1 MKIAV
6 NTRFLLKDKLEGIGR
21 VTYELLT
28 RMVANHPNDEFIF
41 LFDRPFDPSF
51 VFADNVKAIHIFPPA
66 RHSYLWYWWFEMS
79 VPRILKKENPDVFFS
94 PDGYCSLTTDIPTV
108 MITHDIAHVHYP
120 DQLPDW
126 ALKYYNK
133 YVPQF
138 LNRAEKI
145 ISVSK
150 ATKKDIVKT
159 YNIEEAK
166 IEVVY
171 NGCGSGF
178 VPIENSIQ
186 QSIRKKYADNEDY
199 FFYIGSINP
208 RKNIHRLIEAFD
220 LFKKK
225 SDSKTKLLLG
235 GRFAWKPTII
245 QNAFDNAA
253 YKDDIIFL
261 DYVETAELPKILG
274 SAKALVYVSM
284 LEGFGIPIVEAMHS
298 EVPVI
303 TSNVSSMPE
312 IAGQAALLVDPLDVN
327 YISNALIEM
336 DSNEELREELVWKG
350 RVERERFDWELAAEH
365 VYNILQAQNRISNKP
380 S

>member
-28 RMVANHPNDEFIF
+28 RMVANHPEDEFIF
-41 LFDRPFDPSF
+41 LFDRPYDKSF
-51 VFADNVKAIHIFPPA
+51 VFAKNVKAIHIFPPA
-66 RHSYLWYWWFEMS
+66 RHSFLWYWWFEMS
-79 VPRILKKENPDVFFS
+79 IPRVLKKEKPDVFFS
-94 PDGYCSLTTDIPTV
+94 PDGYCSLAIDIPTV

-138 LNRAEKI
+138 LNKADRI
-145 ISVSK
+145 IAVSN
-150 ATKKDIVKT
+150 ATKKDIIKT
-159 YNIEEAK
+159 YQIESSK
-166 IEVVY
+166 IAVIY
-171 NGCGSGF
+171 NGCGTGF
-178 VPIENSIQ
+178 KAVDNVTQ
-186 QSIRKKYADNEDY
+186 QSIRKKYTDGAEY

-220 LFKKK
+220 LFKKQ

-235 GRFAWKPTII
+235 GRFAWKPEII
-245 QNAFDNAA
+245 QNAFDNSN
-253 YKDDIIFL
+253 YQEDIHFL
-261 DYVETAELPKILG
+261 DYVEKEELPKILG
-274 SAKALVYVSM
+274 SAKALTYISM
-284 LEGFGIPIVEAMHS
+284 LEGFGIPLVEAMLCD
-298 EVPVI
+298 VPII

-327 YISNALIEM
+327 YIANALIEM
-336 DSNEELREELVWKG
+336 DTNEELREELVRKG
-350 RVERERFDWELAAEH
+350 RIERARFNWDQAAEM
-365 VYNILQAQNRISNKP
+365 VYELLKKQQSN